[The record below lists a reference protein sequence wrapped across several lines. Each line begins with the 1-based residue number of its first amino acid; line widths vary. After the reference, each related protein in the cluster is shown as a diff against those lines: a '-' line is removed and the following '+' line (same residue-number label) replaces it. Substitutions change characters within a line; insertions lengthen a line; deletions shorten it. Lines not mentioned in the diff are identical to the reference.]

1 MKTKKLS
8 LEELHQ
14 VAELLQRDK
23 ENENYKAMWG
33 RLKTQSID
41 AFKNNYNNMG
51 ALSNYT
57 DMEIIEQKYFP
68 K

>member
-14 VAELLQRDK
+14 VTELLQRDK